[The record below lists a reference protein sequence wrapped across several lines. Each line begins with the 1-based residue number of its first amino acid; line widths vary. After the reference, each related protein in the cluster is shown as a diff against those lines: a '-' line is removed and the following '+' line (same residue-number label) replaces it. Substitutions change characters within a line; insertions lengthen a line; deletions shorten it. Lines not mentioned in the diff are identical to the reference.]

1 MNTIRNNV
9 QLLGHVGQEP
19 EISILEDGKKMA
31 KFSMAT
37 NEIYTN
43 AQGEKVEK
51 TYWHRI
57 VFWNKAADIIEQHVS
72 KGTKLMIEGKLTTRS
87 WEDDHGVKHFRHEI
101 VGRELM
107 LF

>member
-1 MNTIRNNV
+1 MNTIKNNV

-37 NEIYTN
+37 NENYTN

-57 VFWNKAADIIEQHVS
+57 IFWDKAADLIQQRVTTGS
-72 KGTKLMIEGKLTTRS
+72 RLLIEGKLTTYS
-87 WEDDHGVKHFRHEI
+87 WEDEEGVKHQRSQI
-101 VGRELM
+101 VGKEVVFL
-107 LF
+107 